1 MVYIKDRD
9 GSYLLVNT
17 RYEELF
23 GVKNEEVRGQTDYD
37 VLPREVADQFRTHD
51 RQVLN
56 QGHPAQMVERI
67 LQDDGLHT
75 YLSIKFPVYDETGAP
90 SGVCGIATD
99 ITELKKAQDQLRR
112 LSGSIMASQEK
123 ERSAIARGLH
133 DELGQVLTAF
143 RLDTVWLEERLR
155 QTDPL
160 AAQRASAMSGL
171 IDQTIDEVRSIALR
185 LRPGILDDLGLVD
198 ALEWYAAD
206 FERRV
211 GIACAFKR
219 DEISPIAGELAT
231 AAYRIAQEALT
242 NVARHAD
249 ADQATLALSI
259 HEGVLTLTIHDDGRG
274 FDLRDLSESKGLG
287 VAGMR
292 ERAALI
298 GGMLEVKSEPG
309 RGTRIIFTVRHTQ
322 EG

>member
-1 MVYIKDRD
+1 
-9 GSYLLVNT
+9 LVNS

-23 GVKNEEVRGQTDYD
+23 GVKNEEIRGQTDND
-37 VLPREVADQFRTHD
+37 FLPRDVADQFRAHD
-51 RQVLN
+51 RQVLDLRRPV
-56 QGHPAQMVERI
+56 QVVERI
-67 LQDDGLHT
+67 SQDDGLYT

-133 DELGQVLTAF
+133 DELGQMLTAF
-143 RLDTVWLEERLR
+143 HLDTVWLEERLR
-155 QTDPL
+155 QTDPQ
-160 AAQRASAMSGL
+160 AAQRALAMSGL
-171 IDQTIDEVRSIALR
+171 IDKTIDEVRSIALR

-206 FERRV
+206 FERRT
-211 GIACAFKR
+211 GITCAFKR
-219 DEISPIAGELAT
+219 DEVLPIGGELAT

-259 HEGVLTLTIHDDGRG
+259 HEGVLTLTIHDDGCG
-274 FDLRDLSESKGLG
+274 FDPRDLSESKGLG

-292 ERAALI
+292 ERAALV
-298 GGMLEVKSEPG
+298 GGILEVKSE
-309 RGTRIIFTVRHTQ
+309 RDQGTRIIFTVMHSQ
-322 EG
+322 VG